1 VTEGVVLAIADNAAG
16 GLIHGDRAADE
27 GVQGT
32 ITRIWEQVLRL
43 DDLTPQDNFF
53 GLGGHSLAASQVN
66 SRIHDA
72 LGIEVSLAVF
82 FERPTIAELATYVLA
97 VMSGSGA

>member
-1 VTEGVVLAIADNAAG
+1 MAIADNATG
-16 GLIHGDRAADE
+16 RLIDGKRAVGED
-27 GVQGT
+27 VQNT

-53 GLGGHSLAASQVN
+53 ELGGHSLAASQVN

-82 FERPTIAELATYVLA
+82 FERPTIGELTMYLLA